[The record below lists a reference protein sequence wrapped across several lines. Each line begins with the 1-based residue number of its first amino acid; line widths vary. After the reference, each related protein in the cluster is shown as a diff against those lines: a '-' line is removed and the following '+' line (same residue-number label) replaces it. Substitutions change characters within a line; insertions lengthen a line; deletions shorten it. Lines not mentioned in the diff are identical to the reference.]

1 MPIDPQVKDLLARA
15 DPGPPLYTLSVPE
28 ARAADLAAVRASGG
42 AAEPV
47 ARVTDRRI
55 PGPGGPIPIRCYHPD
70 RTEPGPVL
78 VYFFGGGWTLGTI
91 ETADGVCRALANAS
105 GFVTIAVGYRLAP
118 EHRFPAAVE
127 DCYAATRWIAGHGD
141 DLGADTTRL
150 AVAGDSSGG
159 NLAAVTSLLA
169 RDRGGPPLA
178 CQVLIYPNTDHD
190 PNPAAVPDG
199 VAVPFDERSVRWY
212 WGHYLA
218 DPADGASPLA
228 SPLRA
233 ADLGGLP
240 PALVIT
246 AEYDPLRT
254 EGERYAR
261 RLADAGVDVEATRYA
276 GMIHGFFT
284 MLGELDASR
293 EAVTQA
299 ATFLRGHLRT

>member
-1 MPIDPQVKDLLARA
+1 
-15 DPGPPLYTLSVPE
+15 LYTLSVEE

-47 ARVTDRRI
+47 ARVVDHWI
-55 PGPGGPIPIRCYHPD
+55 PGPGGAISIRCYHPGGSD
-70 RTEPGPVL
+70 PGPVL

-91 ETADGVCRALANAS
+91 ETSDGVCRALANAS
-105 GFVTIAVGYRLAP
+105 GCVTIAVGYRLAP
-118 EHRFPAAVE
+118 EHKFPAAVE
-127 DCYAATRWIAGHGD
+127 DCYAAIRWISGHGGE
-141 DLGADTTRL
+141 LGADVTRL

-169 RDRGGPPLA
+169 RDRGGPRLT
-178 CQVLIYPNTDHD
+178 CQVLIYPNTNHD
-190 PNPAAVPDG
+190 PNPPTVPGDI
-199 VAVPFDERSVRWY
+199 AVPFDERSVRWY

-233 ADLGGLP
+233 PDLGGLP
-240 PALVIT
+240 STLVIT
-246 AEYDPLRT
+246 AEYDPLRA
-254 EGERYAR
+254 EGELYAH
-261 RLADAGVDVEATRYA
+261 RLADAGVDVELTRYA

-293 EAVTQA
+293 DAVAQA
-299 ATFLRGHLRT
+299 AAFLRVRLTAPRRR